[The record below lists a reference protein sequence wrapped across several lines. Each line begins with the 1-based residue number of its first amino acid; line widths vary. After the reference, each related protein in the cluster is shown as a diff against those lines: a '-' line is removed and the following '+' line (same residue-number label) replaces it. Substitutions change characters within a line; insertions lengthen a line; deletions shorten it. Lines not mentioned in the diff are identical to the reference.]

1 MGIQVCRICNS
12 SSFDEMLEVKEM
24 MFGSGKLYKY
34 EKCSNCGTLQI
45 ATPIHDSEQLY
56 PKHYYSFSF
65 SRNSFKIKIKKLLS
79 NNAVASELGLG
90 SVISSILKR
99 GESKEARSLKGF
111 IKKGDS
117 ILDVGCGSGKLL
129 GALFALGFKRVKG
142 IDPFIAEDIVHP
154 GWKVQKAFITDLDE
168 KVKYDLIMLHHSFEH
183 MENPKEVLQKIKTL
197 LSPKGKCIIRIP
209 VCDSYA
215 YDTYKENWYQVDAPR
230 HVFLHTTK
238 SMQLL
243 CNQTGLKLAETKD
256 DSGMYQFIC
265 SEQYKKGISLN
276 APNSYFKL
284 PFYKQSIFTK
294 DQVTDFKRKS
304 EELNKANRGD
314 QRIFVITK

>member
-1 MGIQVCRICNS
+1 MPLCRICNS
-12 SSFDEMLEVKEM
+12 TSVDEILEVKEM

-45 ATPIHDSEQLY
+45 DTPIHDPELLY
-56 PKHYYSFSF
+56 PKHYYSFNF
-65 SRNSFKIKIKKLLS
+65 SQNNIKVKLNKLLS
-79 NNAVASELGLG
+79 NNTVAAELGLG
-90 SVISSILKR
+90 NIVRSLLKR

-111 IKKGDS
+111 IKKDSS

-129 GALFALGFKRVKG
+129 GALYALGFKKIEG
-142 IDPFIAEDIVHP
+142 IDPFIAQDIVHP
-154 GWKVQKAFITDLDE
+154 GWKVRKAFITDLDE

-209 VCDSYA
+209 VCDSQA
-215 YDTYKENWYQVDAPR
+215 YVTYKENWYQIDAPR

-238 SMQLL
+238 SIQMLCHQTDLQLI
-243 CNQTGLKLAETKD
+243 ETKD

-265 SEQYKKGISLN
+265 SEQYKRGISLN

-294 DQVTDFKRKS
+294 DEIACFKSKS
-304 EELNKANRGD
+304 EELNKAGRGD